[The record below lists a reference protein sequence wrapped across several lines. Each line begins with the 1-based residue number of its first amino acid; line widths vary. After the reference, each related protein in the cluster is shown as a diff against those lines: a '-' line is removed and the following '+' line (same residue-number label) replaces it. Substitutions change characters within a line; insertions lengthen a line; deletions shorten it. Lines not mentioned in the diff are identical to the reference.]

1 MNSKNQ
7 INEEQAAIF
16 LATHYKE
23 ISTEIKSLSS
33 DKNFA
38 GMFQA
43 IVNQMRSSLDK
54 GEFSKLIKYLKYTSW
69 TYKRGNEY
77 LQYIIEN
84 LFVRSFESIRKK
96 CTNIQWQ
103 RLYKKIPKPLK
114 LIYLTQNNIKS

>member
-7 INEEQAAIF
+7 INEEQAATF
-16 LATHYKE
+16 LAAHYKE
-23 ISTEIKSLSS
+23 IGTEIKTLSS

-38 GMFQA
+38 GIFQA
-43 IVNQMRSSLDK
+43 IVNQMRDSLDK
-54 GEFSKLIKYLKYTSW
+54 GEFSKLIKYLKYTAW

-84 LFVRSFESIRKK
+84 LFVRSFEGIRKK